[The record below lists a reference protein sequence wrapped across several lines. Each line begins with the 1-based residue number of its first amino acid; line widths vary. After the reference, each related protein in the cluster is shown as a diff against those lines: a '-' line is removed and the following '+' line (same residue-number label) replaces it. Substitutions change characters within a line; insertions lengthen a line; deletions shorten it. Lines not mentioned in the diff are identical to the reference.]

1 MKRTRL
7 GAQLHKWLRNQPVRR
22 KLALLGIATAI
33 TAVSAACA
41 VLLAHG
47 LYVLRADTLTDTLS
61 INWIVAENAI
71 GPVAFQDATAATA
84 LLSTLHAKKIIRSAI
99 IDLPQKKDFAS
110 YGEAPLGDFRLA
122 PGQTAA
128 YDGWTL
134 HTSAPIGDGSAGTV
148 YLVADLRPVLRETLA
163 AFASAVIGGVLL
175 ALSLS
180 FIVGIK
186 VRRFILVPVENLHLV
201 ASRVAEKVV
210 YNERAPVLGHD
221 EIGDLTAT
229 FNRMLD
235 RLQAS
240 DAELR
245 SSNAVLNREIANRQ
259 RLEGQLLE
267 TSRLAGMAQVA
278 TGVLHNVGNVLNSV
292 NISAN
297 VMRDTLN
304 TNSQF
309 ALLDQTTSLLKAQ
322 GDDLNHFLT
331 EDKRGKLVPPFLI
344 LLGEQIALVRD
355 DLIRETEL
363 LSSNIDHI
371 KQIVALQQNHAQGG
385 GIVMNVSPAELFSD
399 ALRIAHA
406 SISRHE
412 VKVIRKF
419 SDVPE
424 IVTDRHQVLQIL
436 VNFVTNGVQ
445 AVKSR
450 PADGRVL
457 TLSLHRDE
465 EGVLFT
471 VEDNGIGIA
480 PENLGRIF
488 QHGFTTR
495 KDGHGFGLHSGSI
508 AARNLA
514 GELRVHSEGLNRGAS
529 FTLALPL
536 AINAQPAL
544 ATT

>member
-1 MKRTRL
+1 MNRTSL
-7 GAQLHKWLRNQPVRR
+7 GAALHQWIRNQPVRR
-22 KLALLGIATAI
+22 KLALLGVATAI
-33 TAVSAACA
+33 TAALAASA
-41 VLLAHG
+41 VLLAHR
-47 LYVLRADTLTDTLS
+47 LHVLRADYLADTLS

-71 GPVAFQDATAATA
+71 GPVAFQDETAANA
-84 LLSTLHAKKIIRSAI
+84 LLSTLRAKKIIRGAI
-99 IDLPQKKDFAS
+99 IDLPEKNNFAS
-110 YGEAPLGDFRLA
+110 YGEAPVGSFRLA

-148 YLVADLRPVLRETLA
+148 YLVADLKPVLWDTLA
-163 AFASAVIGGVLL
+163 AFASALIGGVLL
-175 ALSLS
+175 ALVLS

-221 EIGDLTAT
+221 EIGDLTTT

-240 DAELR
+240 DADLR

-297 VMRDTLN
+297 VMRDTLS

-309 ALLDQTTSLLKAQ
+309 ALLEQTTALLKAQ
-322 GDDLNHFLT
+322 GNDLNRFLT

-344 LLGEQIALVRD
+344 LLGEQIALLRD

-363 LSSNIDHI
+363 LSINIDHI

-385 GIVMNVSPAELFSD
+385 GIVMSVSPAELFSD
-399 ALRIAHA
+399 ALRITHA

-412 VKVIRKF
+412 VQVIRNF
-419 SDVPE
+419 SEVPE

-457 TLSLHRDE
+457 TLGLHPDDD
-465 EGVLFT
+465 GVLFT

-480 PENLGRIF
+480 SENLGRIF

-495 KDGHGFGLHSGSI
+495 KDGHGFGLHSGSV
-508 AARNLA
+508 AARNLE
-514 GELRVHSEGLNRGAS
+514 GELGVHSDGLDRGAR

-536 AINAQPAL
+536 AINSQPAL
-544 ATT
+544 ATP